1 MTLPGTPL
9 PAYRFPLGFIV
20 RWLWTVLV
28 LRRPRDLGVDGLQL
42 LAGRDPRPRIEGIE
56 RLPPHGPCVL
66 IMNHYE
72 RPGLRVW
79 WGVVLVTAAVQQ
91 RRGSGG
97 GGDNAPPVRWLMTDR
112 FEGFRL
118 GPLPLPDALLAGL
131 LARIARA
138 YGCLLVA
145 RPEHE
150 QALRSGALIE
160 ARRALRRGGVLGIT
174 PEAATGGG
182 PELHAPLANSSVALA
197 WLSQGEIPI
206 VPVAFLDDDAGRLVA
221 RFGRPFTLP
230 WPGLGEARAREADFT
245 TQVMAAVAAL
255 LPPRLRGAY
264 GDERV
269 SGPAA
274 GPPGRPPSHRVE

>member
-1 MTLPGTPL
+1 MTQPGTPL
-9 PAYRFPLGFIV
+9 PAYRFPLGFIA

-42 LAGRDPRPRIEGIE
+42 FAGRDPRPRVEGIA
-56 RLPPHGPCVL
+56 RLPPQGPCVL
-66 IMNHYE
+66 VMNHYE

-79 WGVVLVTAAVQQ
+79 WGVVLLTAAVRQ

-97 GGDNAPPVRWLMTDR
+97 GGNAPPVRWLMTDR
-112 FEGFRL
+112 FRGFRL
-118 GPLPLPDALLAGL
+118 GPLPLPDALLAWL

-150 QALRSGALIE
+150 QALRSGALLE
-160 ARRALRRGGVLGIT
+160 ARRALRRCGVLGIT
-174 PEAATGGG
+174 PEAASGGG
-182 PELHAPLANSSVALA
+182 PELHAPQANSSVALA
-197 WLSQGEIPI
+197 WLSQGETPI
-206 VPVAFLDDDAGRLVA
+206 VPVAFHDDAAGRLVA

-230 WPGLGEARAREADFT
+230 WLGLGEARAREAELT
-245 TQVMAAVAAL
+245 TQVMAAVAGL

-264 GDERV
+264 GDERAP
-269 SGPAA
+269 GPAA
-274 GPPGRPPSHRVE
+274 GRPGRPPSHRVE